1 MAASTSPGQGSTAP
15 AVRYGPSSPDGAH
28 PAVNSTRPAGTGDAG
43 AELGQALEQV
53 RQLEQ
58 AMASHAVIDQARGV
72 LIALTRCSPEEAWDV
87 LVNVSQHSNT
97 KLRAVAGALV
107 THAQGEKLPEPLRR
121 CLQQELRRRAG
132 RDRRPEGAA

>member
-1 MAASTSPGQGSTAP
+1 MAASASPGQGSTAP
-15 AVRYGPSSPDGAH
+15 AVRDGQPPPDGAH
-28 PAVNSTRPAGTGDAG
+28 PAVDAARPPGTGDAG
-43 AELGQALEQV
+43 AELDQALEQV

-58 AMASHAVIDQARGV
+58 ALVSHAVIDQARGV
-72 LIALTRCSPEEAWDV
+72 LIALTRCSPEEAWGV

-107 THAQGEKLPEPLRR
+107 AHAQGERLPGALHR

-132 RDRRPEGAA
+132 EARRSEGGA